1 MFFYRDVVLSIP
13 PPLNVPIILWDI
25 VKAVSRRCTRRHRQL
40 TSQHSYGSFQHKGRS
55 DSPTGISKSAS
66 RDSITDAAAAD
77 PSPKDARS
85 GSASSLTDDQSS
97 KPKPSASDHVS
108 KMLVESF
115 LKQQDHRAQDSPQ
128 DIALS
133 IVNGFESASK
143 HRDEYDESTW
153 SKLSELMQQV
163 DELKRDLALRDN
175 RIEQLMQT
183 RSRRRISSA
192 NSAPGGGGERGS
204 PDGGYGERE
213 DQYEM

>member
-55 DSPTGISKSAS
+55 DSPTGIRKSAS
-66 RDSITDAAAAD
+66 RDSSTDAAAAD

>member
-25 VKAVSRRCTRRHRQL
+25 VKAVARRCTRRHRQL
-40 TSQHSYGSFQHKGRS
+40 TSQHSGQHTGRS
-55 DSPTGISKSAS
+55 DSPTGISKSSS

-77 PSPKDARS
+77 PSPKMAR
-85 GSASSLTDDQSS
+85 SASSLTDDKSS

-115 LKQQDHRAQDSPQ
+115 LKQQDRRAQDSPQ

-163 DELKRDLALRDN
+163 DQLKRDLALRDN

-213 DQYEM
+213 DHYEM